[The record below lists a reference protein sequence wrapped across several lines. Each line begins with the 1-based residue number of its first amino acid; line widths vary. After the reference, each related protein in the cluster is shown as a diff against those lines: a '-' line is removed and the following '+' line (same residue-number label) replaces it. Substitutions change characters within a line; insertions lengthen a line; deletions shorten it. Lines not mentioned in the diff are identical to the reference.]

1 VDLVEVEAGC
11 SDGLDQASMPAT
23 AEVEP
28 ELVEE
33 LKGVKDTSD
42 LARIRS
48 VTERLQQRGHTE
60 RERRPP
66 QISEANI
73 DVDVIIQVSNSIVLS
88 QQIPYIRKS
97 SNKVFPI
104 INILITLD
112 NGKVVTK
119 ELFRQMLA
127 EEREVVRKEIGEERW
142 QNGKFEQATQLLD
155 QITTSD
161 ELVDFLTLPAYQL
174 LG

>member
-1 VDLVEVEAGC
+1 
-11 SDGLDQASMPAT
+11 
-23 AEVEP
+23 
-28 ELVEE
+28 
-33 LKGVKDTSD
+33 
-42 LARIRS
+42 
-48 VTERLQQRGHTE
+48 
-60 RERRPP
+60 
-66 QISEANI
+66 
-73 DVDVIIQVSNSIVLS
+73 
-88 QQIPYIRKS
+88 
-97 SNKVFPI
+97 
-104 INILITLD
+104 